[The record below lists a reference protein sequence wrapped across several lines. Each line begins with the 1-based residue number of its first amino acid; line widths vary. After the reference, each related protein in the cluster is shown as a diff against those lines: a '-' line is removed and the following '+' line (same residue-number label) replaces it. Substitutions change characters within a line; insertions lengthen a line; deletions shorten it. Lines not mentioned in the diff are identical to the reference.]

1 MRIYISAISAVVV
14 GLLLSVSGGTA
25 TPNDDD
31 ESTDYFQQQYDQSDI
46 EQTQQQHHP
55 MLRHEPPAW
64 AAATYSNDDVGRRLQ
79 DVCVPGTNPYSST
92 TIASGIGT
100 GSPDAPGSC
109 TSSGGSPC
117 NSQNNG
123 GDRCVFPQCNGDGI
137 AEDVWDK
144 KFDNWSGTTTA
155 DSIYTENIDDGTYT
169 YFFTVT
175 SSNVGS
181 SISYGKC
188 KDGGTSKCVSVE
200 RWYRLFRSLL
210 PPLSSHN
217 LSYFHPMLPSPPQ
230 PL

>member
-1 MRIYISAISAVVV
+1 MYISAISSVVV
-14 GLLLSVSGGTA
+14 GLILSVSGGTA
-25 TPNDDD
+25 TPNDD
-31 ESTDYFQQQYDQSDI
+31 ESTDYFQQQYDQSGI
-46 EQTQQQHHP
+46 EQHHHQQQHHP

-64 AAATYSNDDVGRRLQ
+64 AAATYSNDGVGRRLQ

-100 GSPDAPGSC
+100 GSPGVGSC
-109 TSSGGSPC
+109 TSLGNPC

-155 DSIYTENIDDGTYT
+155 DYPAYTENIDDGTYT

-175 SSNVGS
+175 SSDVGS
-181 SISYGKC
+181 SISYGK
-188 KDGGTSKCVSVE
+188 
-200 RWYRLFRSLL
+200 
-210 PPLSSHN
+210 
-217 LSYFHPMLPSPPQ
+217 
-230 PL
+230 